1 LSYREEGEL
10 ATREERTVTSLP
22 TSFLLGPEMADFGLS
37 VAGFAMAEGD
47 AEFKIAVP
55 ALLKSIVA
63 VRAAFDAARSEFR
76 NFDTSVEQLHDGS
89 FADLLDRFA
98 ALEGAFANGANQVRR
113 LLSPRFQSVLVAF
126 GEGRVTKEASTFAND
141 IHQDYI
147 PTIRRL
153 RMVGIR
159 SIFRRAEARGACG
172 AALDPDFEE
181 RFMSGSPEEAD
192 SWQETAYLMGH
203 SENLIRL
210 IASRGSPAQDRT
222 EEYIQFVESCRPSP

>member
-1 LSYREEGEL
+1 MGYSASQCCSDDRLKKATRKHYILISNLAFELALCYREEGEL

-126 GEGRVTKEASTFAND
+126 GEGRVTKEASTFAM
-141 IHQDYI
+141 
-147 PTIRRL
+147 TFIRITSPPF
-153 RMVGIR
+153 GG
-159 SIFRRAEARGACG
+159 SEWWGSDQFSDGRRREGRVAPLWILTSKNA
-172 AALDPDFEE
+172 
-181 RFMSGSPEEAD
+181 
-192 SWQETAYLMGH
+192 
-203 SENLIRL
+203 
-210 IASRGSPAQDRT
+210 
-222 EEYIQFVESCRPSP
+222 SCRDHRRRRIVGRKPPT